1 MDNHQEY
8 ILNLY
13 TAHATVED
21 VLKALLST
29 MSDHTRVYEF
39 NSKNF
44 TLCNKCKAVEVMD
57 TNHTSGYGYFYSR
70 NQYELR
76 PYNWSHIRESY
87 FFFRK
92 LWL

>member
-1 MDNHQEY
+1 M
-8 ILNLY
+8 Y

-29 MSDHTRVYEF
+29 MSDRTRVYEF